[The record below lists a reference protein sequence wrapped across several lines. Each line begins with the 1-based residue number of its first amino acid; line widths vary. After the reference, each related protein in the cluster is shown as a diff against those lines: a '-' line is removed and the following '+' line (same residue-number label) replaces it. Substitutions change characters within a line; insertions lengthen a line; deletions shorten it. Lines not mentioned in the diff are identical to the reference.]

1 MKKFYKLNQQLEK
14 LESQKQ
20 NYNSFENISIMQFI
34 KYKNIISKKNK
45 IAKQMQKIV
54 SLGEEINS
62 WYDTKNNSWIEN
74 LKISCTKYC
83 KLEQKICYKKNLKLY
98 KLGLLDKKPMY
109 PLFQNISEKLQPIL
123 PHLKNILNK
132 INFPKKI
139 FTKLNYFSSNI
150 LPQKMNNL
158 AIESL
163 KHCIKGYKMVQG
175 DIKYVKNCFK
185 SQNLY
190 KHFKQLADEANRQLS
205 TNENSISFKDSLKVN
220 PNQFINHNSTIGV
233 NNPIKIPNNIY
244 NNINYLF

>member
-45 IAKQMQKIV
+45 ITKQMQKIV
-54 SLGEEINS
+54 SLGAEINS
-62 WYDTKNNSWIEN
+62 WYDTKNNSWLEN
-74 LKISCTKYC
+74 PKISCRKYC
-83 KLEQKICYKKNLKLY
+83 KLEQKICYQKDLKLY
-98 KLGLLDKKPMY
+98 KLGLLNKKPMY

-123 PHLKNILNK
+123 PHLKNFLNK
-132 INFPKKI
+132 INYPKKI

-175 DIKYVKNCFK
+175 DIKYVKNYITSK
-185 SQNLY
+185 KLY
-190 KHFKQLADEANRQLS
+190 KHFKQLADEANKQLLS
-205 TNENSISFKDSLKVN
+205 NENSISFKDSLKVN
-220 PNQFINHNSTIGV
+220 PNQFITNNTTMDV
-233 NNPIKIPNNIY
+233 NYPIKIPNNIY
-244 NNINYLF
+244 NNIDLSK